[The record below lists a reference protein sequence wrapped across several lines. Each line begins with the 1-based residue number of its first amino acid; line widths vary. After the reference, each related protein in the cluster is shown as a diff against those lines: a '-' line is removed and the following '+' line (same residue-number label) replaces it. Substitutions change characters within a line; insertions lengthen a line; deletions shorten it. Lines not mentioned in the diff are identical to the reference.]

1 MSAPATPTL
10 PVLAR
15 IRQSLDVILEPGTVA
30 ELRILETQS
39 ATGSG
44 YFSDLDLLAKAAVK
58 LDGRAPAIYV
68 TANPVKRDLL
78 ARAVNRL
85 KFYAKHTTADVDI
98 LHRRWLLVDC
108 DPKRAPGISSTD
120 AEHDAALRRARAIR
134 DTLTTAGWR
143 SPVFADSGNGAHL
156 AWRVDLPNDDAS
168 RDLLK
173 RCLEALAFQFD
184 DEAVNVDVTTYN
196 AARIWKLYGTLA
208 CKGDSTPDRPHR
220 RAVLLEVPEVLA
232 VVPPE
237 LLEALAAHAPSARR
251 PGGGPFPTNGDRLDV
266 GAWCAEHGLA
276 VAFSAP
282 WQGGQ
287 KWILNPCPWNPEHTN
302 RAAYIVQFVDGGI
315 DAGCRHNGCAGKDW
329 AALRDLVEP
338 GWREREKKPRAVAP
352 SEGAELA
359 DAPVVV
365 NLADVMPEAV
375 TWLWPGRIARGK
387 LTLVVGDPGL
397 GKSYLTQDAAARTS
411 RGLPWP
417 DGSLAPCG
425 DVVIL
430 TAEDGLADTIR
441 PRFDVLGG
449 DPARVHVLTGIRTGD
464 RERGV
469 DISQDLAH
477 MESLMVRVKA
487 RLVVIDPVSAY
498 LGKAD
503 SYRDTEVRAVLAPVA
518 SLAERTG
525 AAIIGVMHLTKG
537 QQRQAIH
544 RTQGNVA
551 FVAAARAVFAV
562 AEDREDPTRRL
573 FLPVK
578 MNIAPKPP
586 GLAYRLVASGDV
598 ARLEWETEP
607 VDVNVDDALAG
618 PELPGDRSEREEAKD
633 FLRDLLTDGA
643 VSANEVK
650 KHAKA
655 AGIADRTLFRAKTD
669 LAVKVEKTGFRD
681 GWTWALP
688 AKAAKNSED
697 RHAATHAEVGNL
709 GNLRGE
715 VGNLREAGEL
725 RELEEVGG
733 LWEPARS

>member
-1 MSAPATPTL
+1 MNAPATPTL
-10 PVLAR
+10 PALAS
-15 IRQSLDVILEPGTVA
+15 IRMTLDVILEPGTVA
-30 ELRILETQS
+30 ELRIPETQS
-39 ATGSG
+39 GTGSG
-44 YFSDLDLLAKAAVK
+44 YFTELDLLAKAAGK

-85 KFYAKHTTADVDI
+85 KFYARHTTADVDI
-98 LHRRWLLVDC
+98 LRRRWFLVDC

-120 AEHDAALRRARAIR
+120 AEHDAALGRARAIR
-134 DTLTTAGWR
+134 DTLTAAGWP
-143 SPVFADSGNGAHL
+143 SPIFADSGNGAHL
-156 AWRVDLPNDDAS
+156 LWRVDAPNDDAC
-168 RDLLK
+168 RDILK

-220 RAVLLEVPEVLA
+220 RAALLGVPEALA
-232 VVPPE
+232 VVPRE
-237 LLEALAAHAPSARR
+237 LLEPLAARAPSAHR
-251 PGGGPFPTNGDRLDV
+251 PAVGSSPMNGTRLDV
-266 GAWCAEHGLA
+266 GAWCAAHGLS

-282 WQGGQ
+282 WQGGS
-287 KWILNPCPWNPEHTN
+287 KTILNVCPWNPVHTN
-302 RAAYIVQFVDGGI
+302 RSAYIIQFPDGGVG
-315 DAGCRHNGCAGKDW
+315 AGCHHNGCAGKGWPD
-329 AALRDLVEP
+329 LRDLVEP
-338 GWREREKKPRAVAP
+338 GWREREKRPRAVAACD
-352 SEGAELA
+352 GADLV
-359 DAPVVV
+359 DAPMVV
-365 NLADVMPEAV
+365 NLATVAPEAV

-397 GKSYLTQDAAARTS
+397 GKSYLTQDAAARTT

-417 DGSLAPCG
+417 DGSIAPCG

-441 PRFDVLGG
+441 PRFDALNG
-449 DPARVHVLTGIRTGD
+449 DPARVYVLTAIRTGD

-469 DISQDLAH
+469 DLSQDLAH
-477 MESLMVRVKA
+477 LESLMARVRA
-487 RLVVIDPVSAY
+487 RLVVVDPVSAY

-518 SLAERTG
+518 GLAERTG

-607 VDVNVDDALAG
+607 VDVTADDALAG
-618 PELPGDRSEREEAKD
+618 PELPGDRSEREEAKS
-633 FLRDLLTDGA
+633 FLRDLLADGP

-650 KHAKA
+650 KAA
-655 AGIADRTLFRAKTD
+655 RGAGIADRTLFRAKTD
-669 LAVKVEKTGFRD
+669 LSVRVEKTGFRD
-681 GWTWALP
+681 GWTWTLP
-688 AKAAKNSED
+688 AKAAKNAED
-697 RHAATHAEVGNL
+697 CHAAMHAEVGNL
-709 GNLRGE
+709 GNLRGDG
-715 VGNLREAGEL
+715 GNLREPL
-725 RELEEVGG
+725 DTSDLEEVGG